1 MFKQITQK
9 EYLEYKKL
17 AEKVCSQKVRSL
29 KKWYDAYEEYYIGER
44 DLLYRQYLTEVHRE
58 FNDTMDALQQMLLG
72 VYEVKK

>member
-1 MFKQITQK
+1 MLKQISQK

-17 AEKVCSQKVRSL
+17 AEKVYSQKVRSL
-29 KKWYDAYEEYYIGER
+29 KRWYDTYEEYYIGER